1 MRLLALAVVLT
12 LAALQPAVAD
22 DRLVVKTSPYGA
34 GETLDRLTE
43 VLTAK
48 GIMVFARVD
57 HAAGAAKVG
66 QELAP
71 TQLLIFGNPKL
82 GTPLMQANREMGLDL
97 PMKVLAYEQGGKTFV
112 TYVRPSELKARHGI
126 ADRDKVFQTMTG
138 ALDNLT
144 NAAIAE

>member
-1 MRLLALAVVLT
+1 MRLLALAVALT

-22 DRLVVKTSPYGA
+22 DRLIVKTSPYGA

-48 GIMVFARVD
+48 GITVFVRVD

-82 GTPLMQANREMGLDL
+82 GTPLMQANRKMGLDL

-112 TYVRPSELKARHGI
+112 TYVRPNELKDRHGI

>member
-1 MRLLALAVVLT
+1 MRLLILAVALT
-12 LAALQPAVAD
+12 LAALHPAAAD
-22 DRLVVKTSPYGA
+22 DRLVVKASPYGA
-34 GETLDRLTE
+34 GETLDRLAE

-48 GIMVFARVD
+48 GITVFARVD

-82 GTPLMQANREMGLDL
+82 GTPLMQANRKMGLDL
-97 PMKVLAYEQGGKTFV
+97 PMKVLAYEQDGKTWIA
-112 TYVRPSELKARHGI
+112 YVRPDELKARHGI
-126 ADRDKVFQTMTG
+126 GDRDKVFQTMTG